1 MVAPTPFWLWKG
13 RTMSLILIYWKG
25 VGTNTFSFSKH
36 PRHRYCNMCGE
47 GEWAW
52 SSDTMQNQH
61 SWLLEKW
68 GFQVSSPSEQ
78 NPSPWGG
85 AGAQAWKSHDVIF
98 SSLSKLSH
106 NLPVVM
112 PPTSVSHAAFVHQL
126 KFLILSL
133 PLPGFDIFPLLGT
146 QALPQQP
153 SDLSCCAPSVLSLR
167 EQWAHR
173 DMGSSHRLEEA
184 ALS

>member
-1 MVAPTPFWLWKG
+1 
-13 RTMSLILIYWKG
+13 
-25 VGTNTFSFSKH
+25 
-36 PRHRYCNMCGE
+36 MCGE

-68 GFQVSSPSEQ
+68 GFWVSSPSEQ
-78 NPSPWGG
+78 NPSPWEG
-85 AGAQAWKSHDVIF
+85 AGAQAWESHASIF

-106 NLPVVM
+106 NLPVAM
-112 PPTSVSHAAFVHQL
+112 PPTSAWHTAFAHQL

-133 PLPGFDIFPLLGT
+133 PLPGFDIFPLPST
-146 QALPQQP
+146 QALLRQP
-153 SDLSCCAPSVLSLR
+153 SDLSCRAPSVLSPR
-167 EQWAHR
+167 EQWARR